1 MAKSKSLKAAYAKFD
16 TEKLYT
22 ISEAVKLMKSCNMVK
37 FDATAEAHFNLG
49 IDPRHAEQQIRTTF
63 SLPHGTGKSTR
74 VVVFCEDDVASSVK
88 AAGAVEAGG
97 SDLIDKVSKGWFD
110 FDVAVATPGMMKELA
125 KIARVLGP
133 KGMMP
138 SPKAGTVSPDP
149 VKTVKE
155 LVAGRMELRNEKN
168 GIIHSVFGK
177 LSFDDK
183 KLEENLQALFQVVKD
198 NKPSAVK
205 GIYIKTFSVN
215 STMGAGIKVQITEP
229 TEQSK

>member
-1 MAKSKSLKAAYAKFD
+1 MAQSKALKASYAKID
-16 TEKLYT
+16 TTKLYT
-22 ISEAVKLMKSCNMVK
+22 IPEAVKLMKECKTVK

-63 SLPHGTGKSTR
+63 SLPHGTGKTAR
-74 VVVFCEDDVASSVK
+74 VIVFCEDDAVAKVK

-97 SDLIDKVSKGWFD
+97 NDLIDKVSKGWFE
-110 FDVAVATPGMMKELA
+110 FDVAVATPGMMKDLA

-138 SPKAGTVSPDP
+138 SPKAGTVSMDP
-149 VKTVKE
+149 EKTVKE

-177 LSFDDK
+177 LSFDNK
-183 KLEENLQALFQVVKD
+183 KLEENLSALFQIVKD

-215 STMGAGIKVQITEP
+215 STMGPGIKIQIVEP
-229 TEQSK
+229 TE